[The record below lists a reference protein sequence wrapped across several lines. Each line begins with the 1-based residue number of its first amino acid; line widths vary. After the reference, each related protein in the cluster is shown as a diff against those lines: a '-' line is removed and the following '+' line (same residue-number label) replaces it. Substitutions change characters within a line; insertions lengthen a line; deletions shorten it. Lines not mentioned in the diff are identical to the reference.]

1 MDIGLWI
8 FSARRVPNVSEASLK
23 SLLSNIMDAL
33 CYTTTPSGGSRPRP
47 RSGPDSRLVGNPSL
61 RPLTSVLNVNAERH
75 RIALT
80 RGISLR
86 IAECECFFV
95 GLSTRTNQQG
105 IAMLRKALQAYGYE
119 VVAIPMKGI
128 LHLKSVCTAL
138 DDHTVLVNPRHFD
151 TAEFF

>member
-8 FSARRVPNVSEASLK
+8 YSARRVPNVSEASLK

-75 RIALT
+75 RIAL
-80 RGISLR
+80 
-86 IAECECFFV
+86 ECECFFV